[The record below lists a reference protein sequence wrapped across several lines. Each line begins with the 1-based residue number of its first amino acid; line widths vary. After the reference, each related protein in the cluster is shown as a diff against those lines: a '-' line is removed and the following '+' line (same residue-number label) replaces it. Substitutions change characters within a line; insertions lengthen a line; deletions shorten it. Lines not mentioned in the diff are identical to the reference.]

1 MSVTVFCNTKGGPG
15 KTTLS
20 TNVAVCLVNV
30 GKKVTMLDADPQ
42 ATAKAWLD
50 RRNKFQPDAPRIQ
63 GYCVAGDVYN
73 PALDAALVADE
84 VVVDTAGAST
94 GEVSTALLAADRIVI
109 PFRPSIADLD
119 AMVVVMKLLTE
130 TLAVRTALKNMPR
143 LTAVVS
149 MASPNPRVCEVAEAQ
164 DAMKE
169 YPNIELLP
177 VLVRERKEYRDCLK
191 VGLGCIESNNLQ
203 AKAEMQALT
212 VALFGDLWLSTS
224 DR

>member
-20 TNVAVCLVNV
+20 TNVAVCLVNA

-50 RRNKFQPDAPRIQ
+50 RRNKFQSDAPRIQ

-84 VVVDTAGAST
+84 IIVDTAGAAT

-119 AMVVVMKLLTE
+119 AMLVVMKLLKE
-130 TLAVRTALKNMPR
+130 TLVVRAALKTVPR
-143 LTAVVS
+143 ITAVVS
-149 MASPNPRVCEVAEAQ
+149 MASPNPRVGEVAEAKEE
-164 DAMKE
+164 MKD
-169 YPNIELLP
+169 YPMIELLP
-177 VLVRERKEYRDCLK
+177 VLVRERIEYRNCLK
-191 VGLGCIESNNLQ
+191 AGLGCIESDNPL
-203 AKAEMQALT
+203 AKAEMLALT
-212 VALFGDLWLSTS
+212 KALFGDLSLDS
-224 DR
+224 